1 MIAFRTNEW
10 RKAVDYKAV
19 AVGQCCVKH
28 SKRFCIAQIVF
39 PKWAHKCPSTI
50 GITFWNLIFFDA
62 VAYRSSHCYEAP
74 TILAERVR
82 HLPLFSLFY
91 VEVCARNQQFT
102 LIEIALERYPPGP
115 PTQCWNPLTVKYLPP
130 EYQHCPG
137 VEGDALK
144 RSVFEKVRNCIG
156 RFGLNVAS

>member
-19 AVGQCCVKH
+19 AVVQCCVKN

-62 VAYRSSHCYEAP
+62 VGYRSSHCYDAP

-82 HLPLFSLFY
+82 HFVLAFLRGSLCEKPTIHTY
-91 VEVCARNQQFT
+91 RNSLRKIPVGSPYAMLKSFDCKIFASWIPTLSRGGGGYIET
-102 LIEIALERYPPGP
+102 LIFWENKELSQ
-115 PTQCWNPLTVKYLPP
+115 T
-130 EYQHCPG
+130 
-137 VEGDALK
+137 
-144 RSVFEKVRNCIG
+144 F
-156 RFGLNVAS
+156 